1 MLLPVLQECFAPSR
15 RKRDFELRL
24 SRLEADLLDVRQQM
38 QRLVADVQRFATLMS
53 CDDKVSMRLI
63 QANGVP
69 QLAWQFHALR
79 SGLWQNG
86 RHGPMQVLMP
96 VEALDD
102 DKRAA
107 VRSALA
113 FRQDDAF
120 LRGFREQ
127 EAQRIS
133 LNLQAKAIFFIRNS
147 IESQVNFR
155 GMTLNVNWL
164 LQPGGQ

>member
-38 QRLVADVQRFATLMS
+38 QRLVAEVQRFATLMS

-63 QANGVP
+63 RANGVP
-69 QLAWQFHALR
+69 QLAWQFHGLR

-120 LRGFREQ
+120 LREFREQ

-133 LNLQAKAIFFIRNS
+133 LNLQVKAIFFIRNS

>member
-38 QRLVADVQRFATLMS
+38 QRLVAEVQRFATLMS

-63 QANGVP
+63 RANGVP

-102 DKRAA
+102 ANGLRCVLRLLSVRMMLSCAGFVSRKRYA
-107 VRSALA
+107 SA
-113 FRQDDAF
+113 
-120 LRGFREQ
+120 
-127 EAQRIS
+127 
-133 LNLQAKAIFFIRNS
+133 
-147 IESQVNFR
+147 
-155 GMTLNVNWL
+155 
-164 LQPGGQ
+164 

>member
-1 MLLPVLQECFAPSR
+1 MLQECFAPSR

-38 QRLVADVQRFATLMS
+38 QRLVAEVQRFSTLMS
-53 CDDKVSMRLI
+53 CDAKVSMRLI
-63 QANGVP
+63 RANGVP

-86 RHGPMQVLMP
+86 RHGPMQVLLP
-96 VEALDD
+96 VEALEDG
-102 DKRAA
+102 KRAA

-113 FRQDDAF
+113 FRQDAF

-133 LNLQAKAIFFIRNS
+133 LNLQAKVIFFIRNS

>member
-38 QRLVADVQRFATLMS
+38 QRLVAEVQRFATLMS

-63 QANGVP
+63 RANGVP
-69 QLAWQFHALR
+69 QLAWQFHAVR
-79 SGLWQNG
+79 SGL
-86 RHGPMQVLMP
+86 
-96 VEALDD
+96 LDD
-102 DKRAA
+102 GKRAA

-133 LNLQAKAIFFIRNS
+133 LNLQAKAIFLIRNS

>member
-1 MLLPVLQECFAPSR
+1 
-15 RKRDFELRL
+15 
-24 SRLEADLLDVRQQM
+24 
-38 QRLVADVQRFATLMS
+38 
-53 CDDKVSMRLI
+53 
-63 QANGVP
+63 
-69 QLAWQFHALR
+69 
-79 SGLWQNG
+79 
-86 RHGPMQVLMP
+86 MP
-96 VEALDD
+96 VEALDN

-120 LRGFREQ
+120 LREFREQ

-133 LNLQAKAIFFIRNS
+133 LNLQVKAIFFIRNS

-164 LQPGGQ
+164 LQPGG

>member
-1 MLLPVLQECFAPSR
+1 
-15 RKRDFELRL
+15 
-24 SRLEADLLDVRQQM
+24 
-38 QRLVADVQRFATLMS
+38 
-53 CDDKVSMRLI
+53 
-63 QANGVP
+63 
-69 QLAWQFHALR
+69 
-79 SGLWQNG
+79 
-86 RHGPMQVLMP
+86 MQVLMP

-127 EAQRIS
+127 EARRVS
-133 LNLQAKAIFFIRNS
+133 LNLQSKAIFFIRNS

-155 GMTLNVNWL
+155 GMTLNVDWL